1 MAQALADAAERRPQK
16 MIHVWD
22 VFVRL
27 FHWSVAVGF
36 FIAYFTE
43 DGPLTLHVWAGYVVG
58 ALVVLRIVWGFIG
71 PEHARFSSF
80 IYPPGTVLRYLW
92 DLLLGRAKRYLGHS
106 PGGGAMVLA
115 LLIGLLGTVGTGLV
129 LYAIEENAGPLAPFV
144 SSGSPSGQAQPALEQ
159 EGDEDYEGA
168 ERWEEFWEE
177 LHEVA
182 CERSARPRRSACRR
196 RPARELC
203 ARREPDESHDHR
215 PKASSVRVSRASF
228 ASNTHPERDT
238 DESEAGTAAISL
250 AACILL

>member
-1 MAQALADAAERRPQK
+1 MAQALADTAERRPEK
-16 MIHVWD
+16 AIRVWD

-92 DLLLGRAKRYLGHS
+92 DLLLGRARRYLGHS
-106 PGGGAMVLA
+106 PGGGAMVLL

-129 LYAIEENAGPLAPFV
+129 LYGIEEKAGPLAPLV
-144 SSGSPSGQAQPALEQ
+144 SSGSLSGQTQRALEQ
-159 EGDEDYEGA
+159 GDEDYEAA
-168 ERWEEFWEE
+168 EGSGEVWEEF
-177 LHEVA
+177 HEVLA
-182 CERSARPRRSACRR
+182 NVMLVLVFLHVAGVLLASYVH
-196 RPARELC
+196 RENLT
-203 ARREPDESHDHR
+203 
-215 PKASSVRVSRASF
+215 RAMITGRKR
-228 ASNTHPERDT
+228 AP
-238 DESEAGTAAISL
+238 SE
-250 AACILL
+250 